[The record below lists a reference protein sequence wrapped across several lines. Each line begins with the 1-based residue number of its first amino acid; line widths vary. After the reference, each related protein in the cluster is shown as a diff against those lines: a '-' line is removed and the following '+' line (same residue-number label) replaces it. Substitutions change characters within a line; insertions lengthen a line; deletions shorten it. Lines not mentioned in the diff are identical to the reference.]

1 MSNLSPYFS
10 LPDEWANK
18 ARCPVCNSS
27 PLVVVHNAEAPDRMA
42 CPRCHCLFE
51 IEENGTRIH
60 FISLPK
66 VLSKLLDGQ
75 WVTYAEMKQTVQEVA
90 ALQAAKNQA
99 SATAADHVPAKTPVP
114 SEPSPFTEE
123 MVTTEIPA
131 NSAQPVEE
139 KSWAVVPAAAPPLVF
154 QARAP
159 EIKDVRTRAKD
170 LYALGSRPD
179 QIKAILSRDPL
190 LDKAEIQTE
199 VDNLYGADE
208 AKRRRQH
215 LWLAVGIGA
224 GVIILTL
231 CFVLST
237 LWQPILSILP
247 GKIGS
252 NFVAT
257 VVANK
262 TVSPLM
268 STPIVIQEKD
278 NGAPRPA
285 CPQTKEQA
293 SLIFGGPADNWIS
306 DSDDGSWFLVVRT
319 PVAVH
324 VPGGMSAVL
333 VSIGSGGVN
342 TVEGPATIENVTSIS
357 LLCR

>member
-1 MSNLSPYFS
+1 MSNLTPYFT
-10 LPDEWANK
+10 LPDEWADK
-18 ARCPVCNSS
+18 ARCPVCSFS
-27 PLVVVHNAEAPDRMA
+27 HLVVLHHDEVPDQMA

-51 IEENGTRIH
+51 IEEKGTRIH

-66 VLSKLLDGQ
+66 VLSSLLNGQ

-90 ALQAAKNQA
+90 ERQTAEQKAARELAEQ
-99 SATAADHVPAKTPVP
+99 PPEQP
-114 SEPSPFTEE
+114 PEPSPFTQE
-123 MVTTEIPA
+123 MVTTDIPA
-131 NSAQPVEE
+131 NSAQTPEE
-139 KSWAVVPAAAPPLVF
+139 KSWAVVPPAAPPLVF

-215 LWLAVGIGA
+215 LLLAVGIGA
-224 GVIILTL
+224 GLIILSL

-237 LWQPILSILP
+237 MWKPILSLLP

-252 NFVAT
+252 NFVST
-257 VVANK
+257 VVADK

-293 SLIFGGPADNWIS
+293 SVLFGGPADNWIS
-306 DSDDGSWFLVVRT
+306 DAQDGSWFLVVRT

-333 VSIGSGGVN
+333 VSISGGGVN
-342 TVEGPATIENVTSIS
+342 TVEGPATIENVTSIA